1 MSHRRNGTPYLVAG
15 AVVGLVS
22 AVMAAVSL
30 VRLVWAVGGLV
41 VSLMRLA
48 YLTIFDRP
56 RRS

>member
-15 AVVGLVS
+15 AAVGLVS

-30 VRLVWAVGGLV
+30 VRLVWAVGGLA

-56 RRS
+56 GRS